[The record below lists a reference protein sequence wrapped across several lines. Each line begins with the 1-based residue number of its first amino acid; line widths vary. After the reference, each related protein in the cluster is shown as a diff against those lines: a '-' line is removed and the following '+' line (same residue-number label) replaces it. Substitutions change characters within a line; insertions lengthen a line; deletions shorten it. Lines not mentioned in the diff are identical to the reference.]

1 MARMEA
7 GSSPEQS
14 QNLSA
19 KGWSGGRIVAMI
31 VASIVALIGVGL
43 LLGGGA
49 MLAVDGLARDDDG
62 YLTSPS
68 EDLETGSFAIT
79 AEDID
84 LSTDPAGWAPTELLG
99 TARVTV
105 TGDGDTFIGVAPADK
120 LDAYLR
126 GVAHS
131 ELEEI
136 HNGNPRYTDAAGG
149 RPPGRPGAQDF
160 WVASSE
166 GSGEQ
171 YVDWD
176 AESGVWSVA
185 VMNADGSRNVTV
197 EAKAGVE
204 LNWLGWAG
212 LIGLVVGLLIT
223 AAAII
228 LIIVISRGASAHSR
242 SATTARPAAPP
253 EAPTAP

>member
-1 MARMEA
+1 MSAMEA
-7 GSSPEQS
+7 GTGQEQS
-14 QNLSA
+14 QDLGK

-31 VASIVALIGVGL
+31 VASVVALIGVGL
-43 LLGGGA
+43 AFGGAA
-49 MLAVDGLARDDDG
+49 MLAVDGLARDDEG

-79 AEDID
+79 AEEID
-84 LSTDPAGWAPTELLG
+84 LSTDPADWAPRELLG

-105 TGDGDTFIGVAPADK
+105 SGAGDTFIGVAPADK
-120 LDAYLR
+120 LNAYLD

-131 ELEEI
+131 ELEDI
-136 HNGNPRYTDAAGG
+136 HNGNPRYADAAGG
-149 RPPGRPGAQDF
+149 PPDGRPGAQDF

-166 GSGEQ
+166 GPGEQ

-185 VMNADGSRNVTV
+185 VMNADGSRNINV

-204 LNWLGWAG
+204 LDWLGWAG
-212 LIGLVVGLLIT
+212 LTALVVGLLIT

-228 LIIVISRGASAHSR
+228 LIVVISRGATAHAKAI
-242 SATTARPAAPP
+242 ATQTTPPDAPAAP
-253 EAPTAP
+253 

>member
-1 MARMEA
+1 MATMEA
-7 GSSPEQS
+7 GAGPPQEQK
-14 QNLSA
+14 LSE
-19 KGWSGGRIVAMI
+19 KGWSAGRVVAMI

-43 LLGGGA
+43 AFGGGA
-49 MLAVDGLARDDDG
+49 LLAVDGRARDDDG

-79 AEDID
+79 AEEID
-84 LSTDPAGWAPTELLG
+84 LSTDPAGWAPRELLG

-105 TGDGDTFIGVAPADK
+105 DGSNDTFIGIAPADK
-120 LDAYLR
+120 LNAYLR

-136 HNGNPRYTDAAGG
+136 NDGDPQYADAAGG
-149 RPPGRPGAQDF
+149 PPRGRPGAQDF

-166 GSGEQ
+166 GPGEQ

-185 VMNADGSRNVTV
+185 VMNADGSRNVAV

-204 LNWLGWAG
+204 LGWLGWAG
-212 LIGLVVGLLIT
+212 AVALIVGLLIT

-228 LIIVISRGASAHSR
+228 LIIVISRGATAHSR
-242 SATTARPAAPP
+242 AAKEPAAAPP
-253 EAPTAP
+253 EAPAA